1 VGVSYGLDGRVALV
15 TGAARSIGEA
25 CARRL
30 AECGAHVV
38 VADIDA
44 AGAERVTEEIRSAG
58 GQAMALAFD
67 VTDSAAVDA
76 GVATVL
82 DQLGGLQIAVNN
94 AGVTSEGALTGDLT
108 DEGWRAIQAVNLD
121 GVFHC
126 LRAEIRAM
134 RERGGGSIVNMASIL
149 SSAGFKNHV
158 AYTAS
163 KHAVVGLTRGAAV
176 DHAEDGIRVNAVAPG
191 FIRTPLI
198 DVLTPEEIE
207 AVALVHPLGR
217 LGVVGAGAEMVA
229 WLASDASSFATGS
242 VYNVDGGY
250 LAV

>member
-1 VGVSYGLDGRVALV
+1 VPAGYGLEGRAALV
-15 TGAARSIGEA
+15 TGAARSIGES
-25 CARRL
+25 CARKL
-30 AECGAHVV
+30 ASCGAR
-38 VADIDA
+38 VAVCDIDR
-44 AGAERVTEEIRSAG
+44 AGAERVAEEIAAAG
-58 GQAMALAFD
+58 GEAIALAFD

-76 GVATVL
+76 AVDEAVERLGAL
-82 DQLGGLQIAVNN
+82 DIAVNN
-94 AGVTSEGALTGDLT
+94 AGVTSEGALTGELG
-108 DEGWRAIQAVNLD
+108 DEGWRAILSVNLD
-121 GVFHC
+121 GVFFC
-126 LRAEIRAM
+126 TRAEIRVM

-149 SSAGFKNHV
+149 SSAAFRNHV

-176 DHAEDGIRVNAVAPG
+176 DHAADGIRVNAVAPG

-198 DVLTPEEIE
+198 EVLSPEEIE
-207 AVALVHPLGR
+207 AVAQVHPLGR
-217 LGVVGAGAEMVA
+217 LGECEEVAEMVA

>member
-1 VGVSYGLDGRVALV
+1 VDLDGRVALV

-25 CARRL
+25 CARKL
-30 AECGAHVV
+30 ADRGSRIAVL
-38 VADIDA
+38 DIDLD
-44 AGAERVTEEIRSAG
+44 GAERVAAEIG
-58 GQAMALAFD
+58 GIAVEVD
-67 VTDSAAVDA
+67 VTDPASVDAAVA
-76 GVATVL
+76 SVAR
-82 DQLGGLQIAVNN
+82 QLGGLDIAVNN
-94 AGVTSEGALTGDLT
+94 AGITSEGALTGDL
-108 DEGWRAIQAVNLD
+108 DEETWRAILSVNLD

-126 LRAEIRAM
+126 LRAEIGVM

-149 SSAGFKNHV
+149 SSAGFRNHV

-163 KHAVVGLTRGAAV
+163 KHGVVGLTRGAAV
-176 DHAEDGIRVNAVAPG
+176 DHAAHGIRVNAVAPG

-198 DVLTPEEIE
+198 EVLSPEEIE
-207 AVALVHPLGR
+207 AVAQVHPLGR
-217 LGVVGAGAEMVA
+217 LGEVDEVAELVA

>member
-1 VGVSYGLDGRVALV
+1 
-15 TGAARSIGEA
+15 
-25 CARRL
+25 
-30 AECGAHVV
+30 
-38 VADIDA
+38 
-44 AGAERVTEEIRSAG
+44 
-58 GQAMALAFD
+58 M
-67 VTDSAAVDA
+67 
-76 GVATVL
+76 
-82 DQLGGLQIAVNN
+82 NN

-108 DEGWRAIQAVNLD
+108 DEGWRAIQSVNLD
-121 GVFHC
+121 GVFYC

-149 SSAGFKNHV
+149 SGAGFKNHV

-163 KHAVVGLTRGAAV
+163 KHGVVGLDRGAAV
-176 DHAEDGIRVNAVAPG
+176 DDAGRGHPRERGGTRLHP
-191 FIRTPLI
+191 TPLI
-198 DVLTPEEIE
+198 EVLTPEEIE

-217 LGVVGAGAEMVA
+217 LGEVAEVAEMVA

>member
-1 VGVSYGLDGRVALV
+1 VTASYDLEGRVAIV

-30 AECGAHVV
+30 AECGAR
-38 VADIDA
+38 VAVLDLDA
-44 AGAERVTEEIRSAG
+44 DGAERVAG
-58 GQAMALAFD
+58 ELGGGAITLAVD

-76 GVATVL
+76 AVNEVTER
-82 DQLGGLQIAVNN
+82 LGGLDIAVNN
-94 AGVTSEGALTGDLT
+94 AGVTSEGALTGELT
-108 DEGWRAIQAVNLD
+108 DDGWRAILSVNLD
-121 GVFHC
+121 GVFYC
-126 LRAEIRAM
+126 TRAEIRAM

-149 SSAGFKNHV
+149 SAAAFRNHV
-158 AYTAS
+158 AYTTS

-176 DHAEDGIRVNAVAPG
+176 DHADDGIRVNAVAPG

-198 DVLTPEEIE
+198 EVLSPEEIE
-207 AVALVHPLGR
+207 AVAQQHPLGR
-217 LGVVGAGAEMVA
+217 LGETAEVAEVVA
-229 WLASDASSFATGS
+229 WLASDASAFVTGS

>member
-1 VGVSYGLDGRVALV
+1 VDLDGRVALV

-25 CARRL
+25 CARKL
-30 AECGAHVV
+30 ASNGAR
-38 VADIDA
+38 VAVLDIDA
-44 AGAERVTEEIRSAG
+44 EGAERVASSIDG
-58 GQAMALAFD
+58 LAVPLD

-76 GVATVL
+76 AIARVV
-82 DQLGGLQIAVNN
+82 DELGGLDIAVNN

-108 DEGWRAIQAVNLD
+108 DAGWRAILSVNLD

-149 SSAGFKNHV
+149 ASAGFRNHV

-163 KHAVVGLTRGAAV
+163 KHGVVGLTRGAAV
-176 DHAEDGIRVNAVAPG
+176 DHAADGIRVNAVAPG

-198 DVLTPEEIE
+198 EVLSPEEIE
-207 AVALVHPLGR
+207 AVARVHPLGR
-217 LGVVGAGAEMVA
+217 LGEVDEVAELVA

>member
-1 VGVSYGLDGRVALV
+1 MSASYDLGGRIALV

-30 AECGAHVV
+30 GECGAHVA

-44 AGAERVTEEIRSAG
+44 AGAERVAEEIRVGG
-58 GQAMALAFD
+58 GQATALPFD

-76 GVATVL
+76 AVADVL
-82 DQLGGLQIAVNN
+82 ERLGGLHIAVNN

-108 DEGWRAIQAVNLD
+108 DEGWRAIQSVNLD
-121 GVFHC
+121 GVFYC

-149 SSAGFKNHV
+149 SGAGFKNHV

-163 KHAVVGLTRGAAV
+163 KHGVVGLTRGAAV
-176 DHAEDGIRVNAVAPG
+176 DHAADGIRVNAVAPG

-217 LGVVGAGAEMVA
+217 LGEVAEVAEMVA

>member
-1 VGVSYGLDGRVALV
+1 MSASYDLGGRVALV

-44 AGAERVTEEIRSAG
+44 PGAERVTEEIRSAG
-58 GQAMALAFD
+58 GEATALPFD

-76 GVATVL
+76 AVADVL
-82 DQLGGLQIAVNN
+82 ERLGGLHIAVNN

-108 DEGWRAIQAVNLD
+108 DEGWRAIQSVNLD
-121 GVFHC
+121 GVFYC

-149 SSAGFKNHV
+149 SGAGFKNHV

-163 KHAVVGLTRGAAV
+163 KHGVVGLTRGAAV
-176 DHAEDGIRVNAVAPG
+176 DHAGEGIRVNAVAPG

-198 DVLTPEEIE
+198 EVLTPEEIE

-217 LGVVGAGAEMVA
+217 LGEVAEVAEMVA

>member
-1 VGVSYGLDGRVALV
+1 VGLDGRVALV

-30 AECGAHVV
+30 AADGAR
-38 VADIDA
+38 VAVLDVDA
-44 AGAERVTEEIRSAG
+44 EGAERVASDIDG
-58 GQAMALAFD
+58 LAVPVD
-67 VTDSAAVDA
+67 VTDPASVDA
-76 GVATVL
+76 AVATVVER
-82 DQLGGLQIAVNN
+82 LGGLDIAVNN
-94 AGVTSEGALTGDLT
+94 AGVTSEGALTGDL
-108 DEGWRAIQAVNLD
+108 DEKTWRAILSVNLD

-126 LRAEIRAM
+126 LRAEIGVM

-149 SSAGFKNHV
+149 SAAAFRNHV
-158 AYTAS
+158 AYTTS
-163 KHAVVGLTRGAAV
+163 KHGVVGLTRGAAV
-176 DHAEDGIRVNAVAPG
+176 DHAADGIRVNAVAPG

-198 DVLTPEEIE
+198 EVLSPEEIE
-207 AVALVHPLGR
+207 AVALTHPLGR
-217 LGVVGAGAEMVA
+217 LGEVNEVAELVA

>member
-1 VGVSYGLDGRVALV
+1 MPAAYELDGRAALV

-25 CARRL
+25 CARKL
-30 AECGAHVV
+30 ASCGAR
-38 VADIDA
+38 VAVCDLDA
-44 AGAERVTEEIRSAG
+44 AGAERVAEEIAAAG
-58 GQAMALAFD
+58 GEAIPLAFD

-76 GVATVL
+76 AVAEAAGR
-82 DQLGGLQIAVNN
+82 LGGLDVAVNN
-94 AGVTSEGALTGDLT
+94 AGVTSEGALTGELG
-108 DEGWRAIQAVNLD
+108 DEGWRAILSVNLD
-121 GVFHC
+121 GVFFC
-126 LRAEIRAM
+126 TRAEIGVM
-134 RERGGGSIVNMASIL
+134 RGRGGGSIVNMASIL
-149 SSAGFKNHV
+149 SGAAFRNHV

-176 DHAEDGIRVNAVAPG
+176 DHAADGIRVNAVAPG

-198 DVLTPEEIE
+198 EVLSPEEIE
-207 AVALVHPLGR
+207 AVAQVHPLGR
-217 LGVVGAGAEMVA
+217 LGECDEVAEMVA